1 MVSCKLA
8 LEIDPELFV
17 AIAQLGSIY
26 YVLGYNDK
34 AFELYSKALELNP
47 NADDIADM
55 VRQLQKNTNGIIQ
68 N

>member
-17 AIAQLGSIY
+17 ATAQLGSIY
-26 YVLGYNDK
+26 YVLGYNEK

-47 NADDIADM
+47 NANDIADM
-55 VRQLQKNTNGIIQ
+55 VRQLQNNTNKIIQ